1 MIATYFNALTIVIGS
16 LIGLLVKS
24 RLKPS
29 FEEIIFTSSGLI
41 TLILG
46 FSMAVATSSYLLML
60 LALALGGALGY
71 WLKIEDRILALGT
84 WMEKVSSRGEAD
96 SERAKNFALGFLNAS
111 LLFCSGAMTVLG
123 SIQAGT
129 IGDYR
134 LIMIKSIMD
143 GCMAVIFASVYGP
156 GVIASALFVLVYQGF
171 FTLAGGWIEPILG
184 EDGIGELGAVGG
196 VLLLMIGFNLLD
208 IRKTK
213 TGNFLPAMILAP
225 VFAILTPSVVALVS
239 RFGF

>member
-1 MIATYFNALTIVIGS
+1 
-16 LIGLLVKS
+16 
-24 RLKPS
+24 
-29 FEEIIFTSSGLI
+29 
-41 TLILG
+41 
-46 FSMAVATSSYLLML
+46 
-60 LALALGGALGY
+60 
-71 WLKIEDRILALGT
+71 
-84 WMEKVSSRGEAD
+84 
-96 SERAKNFALGFLNAS
+96 LNAS

-225 VFAILTPSVVALVS
+225 IFAILTPPVVALVS

>member
-84 WMEKVSSRGEAD
+84 WMEKVTSRGEAD

-123 SIQAGT
+123 
-129 IGDYR
+129 

-225 VFAILTPSVVALVS
+225 IFAILTPPVVALVS